1 MSYEPYFFETDRLL
15 IQTSNMEL
23 APKMLKYYS
32 DNREFFD
39 KYEPVHSDRYFTLE
53 MQTRMMEQEVHNMEY
68 LSSAYYYFSLKEDPD
83 KIIGSISFVRIRPEP
98 YASVIFGY
106 NLHEE
111 YQGHGYCTEACAAS
125 IEHVLSIAHI
135 HRIESRVLTDN
146 IKSIHVLERLGFFH
160 EGFEKASILIGG
172 RFRDHER
179 YAYLNEDY

>member
-1 MSYEPYFFETDRLL
+1 MSYTPYVFETDRLL
-15 IQTSNMEL
+15 IQTSSMEL

-39 KYEPVHSDRYFTLE
+39 HYEPVHTERYYTLE
-53 MQTRMMEQEVHNMEY
+53 IQSRYMEQEVRNMEN
-68 LSSAYYYFSLKEDPD
+68 LVSAYYYFSLKEEPD
-83 KIIGSISFVRIRPEP
+83 EIIGSISFVRIRPEP

-106 NLHEE
+106 NLHEQ

-125 IEHVLSIAHI
+125 IKHVLSIARI
-135 HRIESRVLTDN
+135 HRIESRVLCDN
-146 IKSIHVLERLGFFH
+146 DRSIHVLERLGFFH

-179 YAYLNEDY
+179 YAYINEDY